1 MEMVYVNRKEKIN
14 SIVNGIILISIAI
27 GYMYGIYM
35 WVMGYNPRT
44 LDDTLVGFIKS
55 MCMGI
60 TFATTLTVS
69 IIAIFGAVVRIFE
82 MITNDV

>member
-1 MEMVYVNRKEKIN
+1 
-14 SIVNGIILISIAI
+14 
-27 GYMYGIYM
+27 M